1 MSKIAVKLVNEKKEK
16 TSKSY
21 LRVKENPS
29 KKYEYVINLKKT
41 LVKKVDGEKFLIDM
55 HYIPDRYILET
66 SSYEKYLGSIFDKL
80 KDTIEET
87 TILEEIAL
95 SVVDDLCNELVPLW
109 VRVNLSFISD
119 DKSGGRFHN
128 VTIEDK
134 QPQWNNQALIAKI

>member
-1 MSKIAVKLVNEKKEK
+1 MSKIAEKLKEK
-16 TSKSY
+16 ISKSY

-41 LVKKVDGEKFLIDM
+41 LVKKVDGEKFLIDI
-55 HYIPDRYILET
+55 HYIPDRYILEP

-87 TILEEIAL
+87 NILEEIAL
-95 SVVDDLCNELVPLW
+95 GVVDDLCNELVPLW
-109 VRVNLSFISD
+109 VRVNLSFVSD